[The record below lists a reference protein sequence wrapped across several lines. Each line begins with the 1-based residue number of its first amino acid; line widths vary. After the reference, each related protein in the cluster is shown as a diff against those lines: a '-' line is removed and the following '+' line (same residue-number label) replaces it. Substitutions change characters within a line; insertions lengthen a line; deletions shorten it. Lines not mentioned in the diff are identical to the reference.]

1 VEDSVMSKRFE
12 GRVGLVTGAARG
24 MGEATVRRLAAE
36 GAAVAVVDIDG
47 TAAEAVAGSVR
58 EAGGRAIAIAAD
70 VASAADC
77 ERMVAATVAEFGAL
91 HHAVNNAGIA
101 GTPGRLCDLS
111 LEDWDKVMAVNLT
124 GVFLG
129 MKYQI
134 PEMIRAGGG
143 SIVNVASIYG
153 HHGLP
158 TYGAYTAT
166 KHGVIGLTRA
176 AGLEYIKQGI
186 RVNAFCPGMYDT
198 TMGNSGGAV
207 SDAIAAMV
215 PLGRLGRPAE
225 AAAVNC
231 FLLSDEASFVN
242 AADYAGDA
250 GMLH

>member
-1 VEDSVMSKRFE
+1 MHKRFV
-12 GRVGLVTGAARG
+12 GRVALVTGAGRG
-24 MGEATVRRLAAE
+24 MGEATARRLGAE
-36 GAAVAVVDIDG
+36 GAAVAVVDRD
-47 TAAEAVAGSVR
+47 AAPAEAVAKAIR
-58 EAGGRAIAIAAD
+58 DAGGRAIAVVAD
-70 VASAADC
+70 VGKADQAA
-77 ERMVAATVAEFGAL
+77 EMVARTIKEFGAL

-101 GTPGRLCDLS
+101 GKPGLLADLS
-111 LEDWDKVMAVNLT
+111 IADWDDVMAVNLS
-124 GVFLG
+124 GVFYG

-134 PEMIRAGGG
+134 PAMIAAGGG
-143 SIVNVASIYG
+143 SIVNVSSIYG

-176 AGLEYIKQGI
+176 AGLEYIKQGV

-207 SDAIAAMV
+207 SDAIAKMV
-215 PLGRLGRPAE
+215 PLGRLGRPDE

>member
-1 VEDSVMSKRFE
+1 MSKRFV
-12 GRVGLVTGAARG
+12 GRVALVTGAARG
-24 MGEATVRRLAAE
+24 MGEATVRRLAEE
-36 GAAVAVVDIDG
+36 GAAVAVVDVDG
-47 TAAEAVAGSVR
+47 PAAESVARSIR
-58 EAGGRAIAIAAD
+58 EAGGRAIAIPAD
-70 VASAADC
+70 VGKAEDC
-77 ERMVAATVAEFGAL
+77 ERMVATTVAEFGAL

-101 GTPGRLCDLS
+101 GTPGRLCDIS
-111 LEDWDKVMAVNLT
+111 VDAWQQVMAVNLT

-129 MKYQI
+129 MKFQI

-143 SIVNVASIYG
+143 SIVNVSSIYG

-176 AGLEYIKQGI
+176 AGLEYIKQGV

-215 PLGRLGRPAE
+215 PLGRLGKPSE

-231 FLLSDEASFVN
+231 FLLSDDASFVN